1 MLCAWQTACVKCV
14 ISICGVCA
22 LRCMPK
28 MAQKL
33 THREQ
38 VPSGRWQ
45 RWDSRDRCG
54 TSGEKG
60 KEGVSVAWQLSSK
73 SQNHKSNHTQ
83 QTRLKVVAA
92 LVAIVC
98 VDLSLSLCVCVCVR
112 ASCWCLRLASHKA
125 KDCGNLSP
133 PLKRAGSPNFLC

>member
-33 THREQ
+33 THTEREQ
-38 VPSGRWQ
+38 VPNGRWQ
-45 RWDSRDRCG
+45 RWDSWDRCG
-54 TSGEKG
+54 TRGERG
-60 KEGVSVAWQLSSK
+60 SVAWQLSSK

-92 LVAIVC
+92 VVAT
-98 VDLSLSLCVCVCVR
+98 VCVCVSLYVCVR
-112 ASCWCLRLASHKA
+112 SSCWCLRLASHTRQKIVA
-125 KDCGNLSP
+125 ALSRLQGVSNP
-133 PLKRAGSPNFLC
+133 QIFCC

>member
-1 MLCAWQTACVKCV
+1 
-14 ISICGVCA
+14 
-22 LRCMPK
+22 MPK

-45 RWDSRDRCG
+45 RWDSWDRCG
-54 TSGEKG
+54 TSGERG

-83 QTRLKVVAA
+83 HTRLKVVAA

-98 VDLSLSLCVCVCVR
+98 ENLSLCVFVYVCVP
-112 ASCWCLRLASHKA
+112 HVGV
-125 KDCGNLSP
+125 CGLQATRQ
-133 PLKRAGSPNFLC
+133 KTVAT